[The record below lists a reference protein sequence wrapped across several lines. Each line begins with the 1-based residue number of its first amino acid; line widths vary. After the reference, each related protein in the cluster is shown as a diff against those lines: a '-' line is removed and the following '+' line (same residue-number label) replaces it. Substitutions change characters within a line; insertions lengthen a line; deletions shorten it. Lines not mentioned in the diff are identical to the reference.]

1 MRHLATIVITC
12 CLIASGVLAQDS
24 LSVSPE
30 SFGLSYLMEYL
41 NLRPGDISFR
51 SDYTDPDSLRLK
63 VVADLMAK
71 PLGMIEYSA
80 DLRGAY
86 AKGQP
91 EIAAAMLFRQLA
103 AEYQN
108 GRSRAYRADGTEV
121 QKKYTLFF
129 TNLYLNQL
137 LTQAAV
143 YLDVI
148 FPRSTEMALAR
159 LSPDEKKFLRREFKE
174 LLTMDEK
181 EEFMSATQ
189 LDSIEK
195 AQERYAD
202 SFATF
207 GNRIDKDPV
216 MAAGVDYLR
225 ELLPQLD
232 DFRTY
237 LDTSK
242 GAAERMMKPSGF
254 LPGNLT
260 TDLYLGKQ
268 PGWAVGGPGDD
279 TYRGDYQFILDLG
292 GNDTYELAY
301 DPAKPHGVIILD
313 LGGDDHYVARTDF
326 TLGSGCFSVGLL
338 LDFGGNDRY
347 DAKSFGL
354 GSGYFGFGLL
364 YDDTGNDR
372 YDGDTHVEGAGSYG
386 LGILLDESGRDIY
399 NAAVYA
405 QGFGFVQGLGALYD
419 LDGSDSYYAGG
430 KYKDVLRYEDHYLSM
445 SQGFGYGVRPTLSGG
460 IGALIDL
467 KGNDNYFA
475 DIFTQG
481 TSYWWSLGVLYDSC
495 GNDNYQAYQ
504 YAQGAATHMTLGV
517 LVDDFGNDVYF
528 GKGLMHGCGHDYSC
542 GLILDRHGNDTY
554 TAYDLSQGA
563 GSANGVGIQIDN
575 EGDDR
580 YLVHA
585 TRNTQGFGDA
595 RRDYGSIGLLIDLRG
610 IDQYLGNG
618 RDSGF
623 WQTPSK
629 WGGGMDIQY
638 PAADSTGMGK

>member
-1 MRHLATIVITC
+1 MRQFAFIVIAC
-12 CLIASGVLAQDS
+12 CLLAAGALAQDS
-24 LSVSPE
+24 ASVSPE

-41 NLRPGDISFR
+41 NLQPADISFR
-51 SDYTDPDSLRLK
+51 SDYTDPDSMRLK

-71 PLGMIEYSA
+71 PLGMVEYSA
-80 DLRGAY
+80 NLRNAY

-91 EIAAAMLFRQLA
+91 EIATAMLYRQLA
-103 AEYQN
+103 TEYQN

-148 FPRSTEMALAR
+148 FPKSTEMSLAL
-159 LSPDEKKFLRREFKE
+159 LSPDQKKFLRREFKD

-181 EEFMSATQ
+181 EEFMSAIQ

-195 AQERYAD
+195 AQEQYAD
-202 SFATF
+202 SFALF
-207 GNRIDKDPV
+207 GNRIDKDPI

-225 ELLPQLD
+225 ELMPQLN

-242 GAAERMMKPSGF
+242 GAAERMVKPSGF
-254 LPGNLT
+254 LPGDVK
-260 TDLYLGKQ
+260 TDSYLGKQ
-268 PGWAVGGPGDD
+268 PGWVVGGPGDD

-292 GNDTYELAY
+292 GNDTYELTY
-301 DPAKPHGVIILD
+301 DPAKPHGVIIID
-313 LGGDDHYVARTDF
+313 LGGDDHYIAKSDF

-364 YDDTGNDR
+364 YDDSGADR
-372 YDGDTHVEGAGSYG
+372 YDGDTHVQGAGSFG
-386 LGILLDESGRDIY
+386 LGVLIDETGRDIY
-399 NAAVYA
+399 NAAVYS

-445 SQGFGYGVRPTLSGG
+445 SQGFGYGIRPTLSGG
-460 IGALIDL
+460 IGALVDL

-481 TSYWWSLGVLYDSC
+481 TSYWWSLGILYDSS

-504 YAQGAATHMTLGV
+504 YAQGAATHMTLGL

-542 GLILDRHGNDTY
+542 GMILDRHGNDTY

-580 YLVHA
+580 YIVRA
-585 TRNTQGFGDA
+585 TRNTQGFGDS
-595 RRDYGSIGLLIDLRG
+595 RRDYGSIGLMIDLG
-610 IDQYLGNG
+610 GLDQYVGNG
-618 RDSGF
+618 RDSAF

-638 PAADSTGMGK
+638 RTSDTAKAGK